1 MSRASRFVW
10 IKIEEAKAFQSVALG
25 HELRA
30 SCGLKYY
37 PVVVG
42 NRVRVVTSFALR
54 VD

>member
-1 MSRASRFVW
+1 MPRASRFVW
-10 IKIEEAKAFQSVALG
+10 IKIFALHPAVALHDR

-37 PVVVG
+37 IEFIEQQQ
-42 NRVRVVTSFALR
+42 NQATSFALR